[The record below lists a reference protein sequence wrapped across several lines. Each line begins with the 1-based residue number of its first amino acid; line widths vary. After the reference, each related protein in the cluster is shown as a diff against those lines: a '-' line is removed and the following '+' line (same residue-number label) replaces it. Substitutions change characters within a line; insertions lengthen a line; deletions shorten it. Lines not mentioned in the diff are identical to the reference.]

1 MIDGNRVKTTKEMV
15 SQKAYTEIFNKDILP
30 KGTLLMSFKL
40 TIGKVSILDIDSF
53 HNEAIISIFPYFDE
67 KNIIRDYLFKVLPLI
82 SNFGNTKNAIK
93 GKTLNSK
100 SINKLLI
107 PITNLKELKKIINKI
122 LSLEFLLKRYNEK
135 YIKLAILNSNYK
147 EELKKSI
154 LQYAIQGKLV
164 KQEPN
169 DEAADVLINKI
180 LDEKRE
186 LIKSKQIKKENLS
199 VIYKDSTDNQFYEKF
214 DDETIKN
221 ITDEIPFEIP
231 DNWAWTRVKNVGL
244 LQTGATPS
252 TMKKNFF
259 GTDIPFI
266 KPGDIFFNKIVYNN
280 EGLTFEGAKHSR
292 LASENSILMVCI
304 GGSIGKAFYTNR
316 NVCFNQQ
323 INAITPIILDYKYL
337 YYIMISEYFYKL
349 LKNNSSGTATPI
361 VNKSL
366 FGEILIPIAPIKEQ
380 NKISNKINNIIYYI
394 KTAE

>member
-1 MIDGNRVKTTKEMV
+1 MLDKAGKTTFPFLSVK
-15 SQKAYTEIFNKDILP
+15 
-30 KGTLLMSFKL
+30 KL
-40 TIGKVSILDIDSF
+40 GEF
-53 HNEAIISIFPYFDE
+53 
-67 KNIIRDYLFKVLPLI
+67 
-82 SNFGNTKNAIK
+82 
-93 GKTLNSK
+93 
-100 SINKLLI
+100 LI
-107 PITNLKELKKIINKI
+107 PFPPLNEQKKIIAKI
-122 LSLEFLLKRYNEK
+122 ELFNQYIESYNSCYTKLEN
-135 YIKLAILNSNYK
+135 LNNNYK

-154 LQYAIQGKLV
+154 LQYTIQGKLV
-164 KQEPN
+164 KQDPN
-169 DEAADVLINKI
+169 DEPADVLINKI
-180 LDEKRE
+180 LSEKRK
-186 LIKSKQIKKENLS
+186 LIKSKKIKKENLS

-214 DDETIKN
+214 DDGTINN
-221 ITDEIPFEIP
+221 ITEEIPFEIP
-231 DNWAWTRVKNVGL
+231 DNWAWSRVKNVGL

-304 GGSIGKAFYTNR
+304 GGSIGKAFYTDR

-337 YYIMISEYFYKL
+337 YYIMISEYFYKS

-380 NKISNKINNIIYYI
+380 NKISNKINNIVYYI
-394 KTAE
+394 ETAE